1 MVDEMT
7 ALHSNGT
14 WDLVSLPPGKSTVGC
29 RWVYIIKVGPDGQ
42 LDIKNVF
49 LHGELFEE
57 VYMEQPPGFVA
68 QGESGL
74 VCKSFIFYHHNSSSQ
89 CIYLVVYVDDI
100 VITGSD
106 QEGIQRL
113 KQHFFNHF
121 QTKDLGKLKYFLGFE
136 ITHSSSGV
144 VMSQRKYVLDIL
156 EETGM
161 LEYKPVDTPMDPNVV
176 SGQGESLRDLGRY
189 RRLVGQTK
197 LPHHQSGQ
205 TSLFLNGNNA
215 ILPEH
220 CTGFLFCRRVPFAK
234 VLLGV
239 IEGGTL
245 NPPFQMFAPKATSN
259 DLKQNG
265 HARSSKKVS
274 QVRSSKKDSQ
284 VRSSK
289 KDGRASTTKKDG
301 PVLFSSTCKREKA
314 IINHLGSS
322 SNQYLAGY
330 SDNYAQ
336 LIFYWIL
343 RNAKVDEFMI
353 RAGGLVVSKS
363 CLLAMVCSGITS
375 DSELVPDIIAECTI
389 NGSVFWNGAL
399 HWKIKKKP
407 GRECMLSFD
416 VSSGKF
422 AVTRFPVSADVP
434 DDFEMVELDGHLSL
448 VQVYDTQ
455 MKIWRVTG
463 DKIEGLSVC
472 YEDMYCMNVRWNSS
486 FNCEIIRGYIDEG
499 YLLQVNTHRG
509 PGGAWRRYLTHIF
522 RKWSSSCH

>member
-1 MVDEMT
+1 MILVIWSIYRNPELWT
-7 ALHSNGT
+7 LQVRNVRRFKEETESAGK
-14 WDLVSLPPGKSTVGC
+14 DLLE
-29 RWVYIIKVGPDGQ
+29 
-42 LDIKNVF
+42 NVF
-49 LHGELFEE
+49 PSAGFRNELKYIE
-57 VYMEQPPGFVA
+57 VKRDP
-68 QGESGL
+68 
-74 VCKSFIFYHHNSSSQ
+74 KI
-89 CIYLVVYVDDI
+89 IVDDMN
-100 VITGSD
+100 
-106 QEGIQRL
+106 E
-113 KQHFFNHF
+113 
-121 QTKDLGKLKYFLGFE
+121 
-136 ITHSSSGV
+136 
-144 VMSQRKYVLDIL
+144 
-156 EETGM
+156 
-161 LEYKPVDTPMDPNVV
+161 
-176 SGQGESLRDLGRY
+176 
-189 RRLVGQTK
+189 
-197 LPHHQSGQ
+197 
-205 TSLFLNGNNA
+205 NGNNA

-245 NPPFQMFAPKATSN
+245 NPPFQMLRPKRHRTTKT
-259 DLKQNG
+259 DG
-265 HARSSKKVS
+265 HARSSKKG
-274 QVRSSKKDSQ
+274 SQ

-301 PVLFSSTCKREKA
+301 PVNDLLPE
-314 IINHLGSS
+314 
-322 SNQYLAGY
+322 
-330 SDNYAQ
+330 
-336 LIFYWIL
+336 LISEILSRLPIELIL
-343 RNAKVDEFMI
+343 RCRSVCKTWNSVIQSPLFINLQARKSHNQPSRVILKPIF
-353 RAGGLVVSKS
+353 GGVTATTMHSLFLLDTEERKS
-363 CLLAMVCSGITS
+363 RRIHDKSWRFSGLQIMSSCNGLLCITS
-375 DSELVPDIIAECTI
+375 DSELGPVYISNPITREFVILPSPETGFSLLRHQVGLGFDSSNGKYIVVRAYTDKSKSQVNKFEAIMLGENSWRSLTVPDIIAECTI

-463 DKIEGLSVC
+463 EKIEGLSVC

-509 PGGAWRRYLTHIF
+509 PGGAWRRYLTQYFPKMEQFLSLIIPSIPICFKTISF
-522 RKWSSSCH
+522 RPTLISPMQLHFVPHG